1 MKMGILRQLQ
11 CFLLMGTMFIVAII
25 IYWDDVT
32 KRTFYIPSAVSP
44 LPVFPIQV
52 LETPLD
58 LKSSSDPSS
67 CSVKP
72 NQTTLTTA
80 QKYISK
86 DQEPNNHIF
95 GQSSP
100 TDLKVRQAY
109 RTDIVKELCLANS
122 SLNFPGKF
130 KSFEKIPSRALDHL
144 IVDDRHGVIYCFV
157 PKVACTNWKRI
168 MIVLSQNLKAP
179 DGTPYRDPLAI
190 PSYMS
195 HNATLHLTFNRFWRR
210 FGRASRRLMHHK
222 LKTYTKFIFV
232 RDPFVRLISAFRNK
246 FDQPNEDFYRQFG
259 SVMLQRYA
267 NISKPPGSAQ
277 EAFAAGI
284 RPSFQNFVKYLLDSQ
299 TEKMEPF
306 NEHWRQVYRLCH
318 PCQIEYDFIGKL
330 ETLDEDAEH
339 LLRILGMDEQI
350 RFPPGYRN
358 RTAANWERDW
368 FANVSVADRTKLY
381 NLYEPDFRL
390 FGYDKPETLYQK

>member
-1 MKMGILRQLQ
+1 M
-11 CFLLMGTMFIVAII
+11 
-25 IYWDDVT
+25 
-32 KRTFYIPSAVSP
+32 PSAMSP
-44 LPVFPIQV
+44 LPVFPSQV

-58 LKSSSDPSS
+58 LKSSLDQSRW
-67 CSVKP
+67 SVKP
-72 NQTTLTTA
+72 NQTILTTA
-80 QKYISK
+80 QKHILK
-86 DQEPNNHIF
+86 DEGSNNRIKDRSF
-95 GQSSP
+95 PSNLQM
-100 TDLKVRQAY
+100 RQAY
-109 RTDIVKELCLANS
+109 RTQTVKQLCLANS

-130 KSFEKIPSRALDHL
+130 KSFDKIPSHALDHL

-168 MIVLSQNLKAP
+168 MIVLSQNLKSP
-179 DGTPYRDPLAI
+179 DGTPYRNPLDI
-190 PSYMS
+190 PSYVS

-210 FGRASRRLMHHK
+210 FGRASRRLMRHK

-246 FDQPNEDFYRQFG
+246 FHQPNEDFYRQFG

-267 NISKPPGSAQ
+267 NISKPPGSAH

-284 RPSFQNFVKYLLDSQ
+284 RPSFQNFVKYLLDSR
-299 TEKMEPF
+299 TETKEPF

-330 ETLDEDAEH
+330 ETLDDDAEQ
-339 LLRILGMDEQI
+339 LLRILGMDKQI

-358 RTAANWERDW
+358 KTAVNWERDW
-368 FANVSVADRTKLY
+368 FANVSLADRTKLY